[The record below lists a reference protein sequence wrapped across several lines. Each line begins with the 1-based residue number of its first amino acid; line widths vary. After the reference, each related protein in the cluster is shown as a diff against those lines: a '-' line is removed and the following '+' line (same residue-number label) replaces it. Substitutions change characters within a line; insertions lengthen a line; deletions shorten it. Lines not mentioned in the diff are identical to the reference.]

1 VLLTTLDGRIL
12 AGDAT
17 ACAMFGHSAETIV
30 RIGVGRLAVPG
41 EQRLRTLLEEVT
53 RAGHSTGAVRL
64 IRKDGTTFRGNVA
77 CAIFFDQAGN
87 ERISLIVRA

>member
-12 AGDAT
+12 LADAA
-17 ACAMFGHSAETIV
+17 ACTMFGHSAKTIV
-30 RIGVGRLAVPG
+30 RIRPGGLAAPG

-64 IRKDGTTFRGNVA
+64 IRKDGTTFSADVA
-77 CAIFFDQAGN
+77 CATFFDQAGN